1 MVINTN
7 VEAQRTA
14 DNLMASQR
22 SLQRSL
28 SRLSSGSKII
38 NASDDAAG
46 LAVSSRLESQLRRME
61 SVRNNLGNAMSLTQT
76 QDGFIKNIDHALTRM
91 SELAMLAQDSTK
103 QSDDLALY
111 NEEFQ
116 QLMDYVLATRDK
128 DFNGVKLFDG
138 TVLNVT
144 IDPEGNTF
152 PVGGIDLKASV
163 FESALKKQ
171 TWELSS
177 EAWQLSKSGYV
188 LNQDTYQLDG
198 TAYKLNSD
206 LWFNGTTWA
215 TTQPVDGN
223 GDPDGTYTK
232 YDAGTFIQTTADQPT
247 GGSTISV
254 NPPAANVLKLSAGH
268 YTTANLGDPNLGN
281 GLFSSTTYNGDGTV
295 NVEKQF
301 TLRSSGSFVAG
312 EPYGAGDFNY
322 NNRTPVA
329 AGHIVNVD
337 PTATYASAAAEDA
350 SATKYFQ
357 GATIESQEDLS
368 AFATD
373 SGGVRISTSEGA
385 KSALTVIQAALDQLH
400 IERASLGAIQQRIEF
415 TSQQMIASQQNL
427 SEAKSRITDV
437 DMAAE
442 TTEYAKQQ
450 ILVQSGTQ
458 MLREANRLPQTAL
471 ELLR

>member
-7 VEAQRTA
+7 IEAQRTA
-14 DNLMASQR
+14 GNLLASQQN
-22 SLQRSL
+22 LQRSL

-46 LAVSSRLESQLRRME
+46 LAVSSRLESQIRRME

-76 QDGFIKNIDHALTRM
+76 QDGFIQNIDHALTRM

-103 QSDDLALY
+103 QDDDLALY

-116 QLMDYVLATRDK
+116 QLMDYILATRDK
-128 DFNGVKLFDG
+128 DFNGVDLFDG
-138 TVLNVT
+138 SVLNIT
-144 IDPEGNTF
+144 IDTDGNTF

-171 TWELSS
+171 SWELST
-177 EAWQLSKSGYV
+177 EAWEVSKSGYL

-206 LWFNGTTWA
+206 LWFNGTTWE
-215 TTQPVDGN
+215 TSQPLDGN
-223 GDPDGTYTK
+223 GDPDAAYTK
-232 YDAGTFIQTTADQPT
+232 YDAGTFIQTTADQSS
-247 GGSTISV
+247 GGSTIAV
-254 NPPAANVLKLSAGH
+254 NPPAANVLKLDAGH
-268 YTTANLGDPNLGN
+268 YTTENLADPNVGN
-281 GLFSSTTYNGDGTV
+281 GLFASTTYSGDGTV

-301 TLRSSGSFVAG
+301 TLRSSGSFVAA
-312 EPYGAGDFNY
+312 EPYGSGDLNY

-329 AGHIVNVD
+329 AGRVVNID
-337 PTATYASAAAEDA
+337 PTASFANATAEDA

-373 SGGVRISTSEGA
+373 SGGVRISTFDSA